1 MKFIMTGQLTQKLIS
16 TLLVSVCLLPVIA
29 GCKSKSDSTA
39 ESLSEKESKS
49 TEPAEP
55 EVFEVKPYEATEDQL
70 LAARLPT
77 EKASQGWVRLF
88 DGYTLFGM
96 EIIGGANWRIE
107 DGSIVVDKG
116 QQGLMC
122 TSMPWSDFELELQ
135 FKATAETNSG
145 LFLRTPLD
153 PEDVAK
159 DCYEINIAPSDN
171 PFPTGSIVKR
181 FKTEKDVNTKF
192 DVWRTMNVVCEG
204 DKVQVT
210 VDGEVTCDFVDPKPV
225 GAGRIGLQF
234 NSGRI
239 EFKEILLKPLGLES
253 LLDEDLAKWKK
264 YPDMP
269 GEFIVTD
276 DGWMNVKGGRTQL
289 ETKDKFGNF
298 VLLAEYKLPTVEMN
312 SGIFFRCI
320 PGDVMLGYECQLSNE
335 VLNESAV
342 MPADVGTGGIFK
354 RQNARVVA
362 GEVDKWATV
371 VLMASD
377 DKIASWV
384 NGLQVAD
391 YYDDRE
397 LNENPRRGKR
407 LDPGTIMIQGHDVKT
422 DALLKQIAI
431 KSLDVDDNK

>member
-1 MKFIMTGQLTQKLIS
+1 MG
-16 TLLVSVCLLPVIA
+16 
-29 GCKSKSDSTA
+29 
-39 ESLSEKESKS
+39 SE
-49 TEPAEP
+49 
-55 EVFEVKPYEATEDQL
+55 
-70 LAARLPT
+70 
-77 EKASQGWVRLF
+77 
-88 DGYTLFGM
+88 
-96 EIIGGANWRIE
+96 
-107 DGSIVVDKG
+107 
-116 QQGLMC
+116 MC
-122 TSMPWSDFELELQ
+122 IRD
-135 FKATAETNSG
+135 
-145 LFLRTPLD
+145 R
-153 PEDVAK
+153 
-159 DCYEINIAPSDN
+159 
-171 PFPTGSIVKR
+171 
-181 FKTEKDVNTKF
+181 
-192 DVWRTMNVVCEG
+192 
-204 DKVQVT
+204 
-210 VDGEVTCDFVDPKPV
+210 
-225 GAGRIGLQF
+225 
-234 NSGRI
+234 
-239 EFKEILLKPLGLES
+239 
-253 LLDEDLAKWKK
+253 WKK

-289 ETKDKFGNF
+289 ETKDRFGNF